1 MPLPAPLLGEGLIW
15 HPRARRCQ
23 LNTRYAIRLILPSR
37 LQDPTRELQAGYQPL
52 KPRFVAWGRRAQKP
66 ALNLPEPSVFWVD
79 PEQQIFSGRP
89 VAPRFQALLER
100 S

>member
-37 LQDPTRELQAGYQPL
+37 LQDPTRELQTGYQPL
-52 KPRFVAWGRRAQKP
+52 KPRFMAWGRRAQKP
-66 ALNLPEPSVFWVD
+66 ALTRTLCSYVPDCKVQVRD
-79 PEQQIFSGRP
+79 DT
-89 VAPRFQALLER
+89 
-100 S
+100 